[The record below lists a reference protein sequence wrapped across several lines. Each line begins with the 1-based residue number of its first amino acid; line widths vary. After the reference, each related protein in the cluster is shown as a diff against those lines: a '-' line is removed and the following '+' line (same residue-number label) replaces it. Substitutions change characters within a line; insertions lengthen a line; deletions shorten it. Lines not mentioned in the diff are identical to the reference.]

1 MGDLSF
7 ISNLHVSILYFF
19 LIVAAWNVLLDFWL
33 TQHQDKSHVW
43 ENLLGNKPVS
53 DSDLFSTFCDELR
66 IYLPFCP
73 SIVKPS
79 NVCEGIVLHINNQ
92 TSSCKERGNRQ
103 PYLYHILVIRLV
115 QQPPD
120 PFEQVTVHITFR
132 QQELPAWWCN
142 VHTLKEVL
150 MRHTQKSH
158 KCFFYELYCF
168 YGQISSK
175 ERQVYYLILLR
186 KPQSDL

>member
-7 ISNLHVSILYFF
+7 ISNLHVSIFYFF
-19 LIVAAWNVLLDFWL
+19 LIVAACNVLLDFWL

-103 PYLYHILVIRLV
+103 PLEISLSHTGY
-115 QQPPD
+115 
-120 PFEQVTVHITFR
+120 QVSAAATWPVWTGH
-132 QQELPAWWCN
+132 
-142 VHTLKEVL
+142 
-150 MRHTQKSH
+150 
-158 KCFFYELYCF
+158 
-168 YGQISSK
+168 SS
-175 ERQVYYLILLR
+175 YYLSTTRTASLMM
-186 KPQSDL
+186 